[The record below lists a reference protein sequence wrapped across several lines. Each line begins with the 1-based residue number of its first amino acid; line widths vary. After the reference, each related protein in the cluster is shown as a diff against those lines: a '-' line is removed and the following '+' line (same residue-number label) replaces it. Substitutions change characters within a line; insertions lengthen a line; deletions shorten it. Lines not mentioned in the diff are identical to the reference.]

1 MAGRH
6 RFGSTW
12 KAMTKMRMR
21 AWKAWRPRRNI
32 SATSWWSGCTCGALR
47 SCISGGIARSRKR
60 RESKNYWRGQKKE
73 TRPARDPV
81 EKRHSGVED
90 VLPQMGQHE
99 RFVLTSHARPDGD
112 AVGSALACC
121 QILRALGKQADVVLH
136 DGVPR
141 IYRSLPFA
149 DQVVQS
155 SQVVGNYEA
164 AIILECDSIHRT
176 RLEGLENRF
185 LIRIDHHGSG
195 RPFAHV
201 NWINPHTVATA
212 EMVFRLAREA
222 GVKFSAEVP
231 TCLYTALMTDTGSFM
246 FQGTNENTFALAREL
261 ALAGADPAHCARGIY
276 FAHSVAKIRL
286 LGEALRSLNVEG
298 HIGYAW
304 VTHQQMERCGAIE
317 EDCEGLV
324 NYVLSIG
331 GVEVAA
337 FFRELPDGRYRVS
350 LRSKGKLNVAHVAES
365 FGGGGHECAS
375 GCSING
381 PLAEAVRQVLSQ
393 LRGGPSVQ

>member
-1 MAGRH
+1 MWNQ
-6 RFGSTW
+6 T
-12 KAMTKMRMR
+12 
-21 AWKAWRPRRNI
+21 
-32 SATSWWSGCTCGALR
+32 
-47 SCISGGIARSRKR
+47 
-60 RESKNYWRGQKKE
+60 
-73 TRPARDPV
+73 D
-81 EKRHSGVED
+81 KRHSDMIAD
-90 VLPQMGQHE
+90 VLRHIEQRD

-112 AVGSALACC
+112 AIGSALACC
-121 QILRALGKQADVVLH
+121 QVLRAMGKYADVVLH

-155 SQVVGNYEA
+155 KVINGAYEA

-176 RLEGLENRF
+176 RLEGLEDRF
-185 LIRIDHHGSG
+185 LISIDHHVSG

-201 NWINPHTVATA
+201 NWIDPHAVATA

-222 GVKFSAEVP
+222 GVKFSPEIA

-261 ALAGADPAHCARGIY
+261 VLAGADPAHCARGIY
-276 FAHSVAKIRL
+276 FAHSSAKLRL
-286 LGEALRSLNVEG
+286 LGEALRNLNQEAHLG
-298 HIGYAW
+298 WFWI
-304 VTHQQMERCGAIE
+304 TQKQMERCGAKE

-331 GVEVAA
+331 EVEVAA
-337 FFRELPDGRYRVS
+337 FFREMPDGRYRVS
-350 LRSKGKLNVAHVAES
+350 LRSKGKLDVSDVAES
-365 FGGGGHECAS
+365 FGGGGHQCAS
-375 GCSING
+375 GCSVDG

-393 LRGGPSVQ
+393 LRRGPSVQ